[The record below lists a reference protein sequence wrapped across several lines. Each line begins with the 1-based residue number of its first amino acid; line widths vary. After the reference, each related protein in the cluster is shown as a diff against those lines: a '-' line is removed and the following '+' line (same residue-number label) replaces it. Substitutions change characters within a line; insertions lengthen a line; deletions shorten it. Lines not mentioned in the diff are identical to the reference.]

1 MRSTSLHGRILRAFV
16 LIVVLAVVLSVA
28 IGYYVTQSQLD
39 GFVAQLAAVEAE
51 NVARHLSREYT
62 ASGGWETVDLA
73 LADAGYLYA
82 REGEHEE
89 GHGERRERREGGETA
104 FHLDRIRIVVVADGG
119 AVIRDNLSR
128 LLPGTR
134 APALGG
140 ERATVIDRGTGRT
153 VGHAYV
159 DVEREFLATE
169 LHGFLRGM
177 LSTTALGGVL
187 IAAVALALA
196 AWIARRITAPVTL
209 LTAAA
214 KRIEQ
219 GEDSADNTL
228 LPVTS
233 QDELG
238 QMSEAFNRMTNALNT
253 QQEVRRRL
261 INDLSHELN
270 TPLAVIRLEAQG
282 LRDGLQEP
290 GGAAEVIVGEV
301 TLLANLVRDL
311 NWLAETDSGDLR
323 LSPEAVA
330 TEQLLDSELQRWQP
344 QARMAGIDLE
354 LEAGPG
360 LPVLEL
366 DPMRLS
372 QAFGNVVQNAL
383 QHTESGGQVTITGT
397 GTADGG
403 ITITVTDDGA
413 GIAADDLPH
422 VFDRL
427 YRSDESRT
435 RGTRGTGGSG
445 LGLSIARAIVGAHSG
460 TITISSGGLGNGTT
474 VRISLPDATDG
485 R

>member
-1 MRSTSLHGRILRAFV
+1 MRAGSLHGRILRAFV
-16 LIVVLAVVLSVA
+16 LIVVLTVVLSVA

-39 GFVAQLAAVEAE
+39 GFVAQLAVVEAE
-51 NVARHLSREYT
+51 HVARHLSREYT
-62 ASGGWETVDLA
+62 ASAGWATVDRA
-73 LADAGYLYA
+73 LADAGYLYVP
-82 REGEHEE
+82 ESEHEE
-89 GHGERRERREGGETA
+89 GRGERRERGDGAEESA
-104 FHLDRIRIVVVADGG
+104 FHIDRIRIVVVADGG
-119 AVIRDNLSR
+119 AVIRDNLAR
-128 LLPGTR
+128 LRPGAR

-140 ERATVIDRGTGRT
+140 KRATVVDRGTGRT
-153 VGHAYV
+153 VGYVYV

-187 IAAVALALA
+187 LAAAALGVA

-219 GEDSADNTL
+219 GEEDSTL

-233 QDELG
+233 EDELG
-238 QMSEAFNRMTNALNT
+238 QMSDAFNRMTNALNT
-253 QQEVRRRL
+253 QKDVRRRL
-261 INDLSHELN
+261 IHDLSHELN

-282 LRDGLQEP
+282 LRDELQEP
-290 GGAAEVIVGEV
+290 DEAAELIIGEV

-323 LSPEAVA
+323 LSREPVA
-330 TEQLLDSELQRWQP
+330 MEQLLDSEQQRWQP
-344 QARMAGIDLE
+344 RARMGEVDLK
-354 LEAGPG
+354 LQAAPG
-360 LPVLEL
+360 LPALEL
-366 DPMRLS
+366 DPMRMS
-372 QAFGNVVQNAL
+372 QALGNVVQNAL
-383 QHTESGGQVTITGT
+383 QHTGPGGRITIVAA
-397 GTADGG
+397 GTANGG

-435 RGTRGTGGSG
+435 RATGGSG
-445 LGLSIARAIVGAHSG
+445 LGLSIARAIVRAHAG
-460 TITISSGGLGNGTT
+460 TITTSSGGPNQGTT
-474 VRISLPDATDG
+474 VRITLERNKETNHTRP
-485 R
+485 